1 MTAYVDISKQL
12 LIQENRSVE
21 GLIRQLLAVAIA
33 QKVEKTAL
41 SNAAHEDNVPD
52 GMFQTLG
59 SVNGVMDW
67 AKIVELETNADLD
80 NALFGNLGYI
90 MHPSLVGK
98 AKTKVKD
105 ASGAGGF
112 IFGNDG
118 IGMLNGYRALRTN
131 NIPKGLQEAKDEFGI
146 VFGNWADYFLGQ
158 WGAIDLTVDP
168 YTQATKGMVR
178 LVVNSYWN
186 MGMIR
191 PESFTIASMK

>member
-1 MTAYVDISKQL
+1 M
-12 LIQENRSVE
+12 
-21 GLIRQLLAVAIA
+21 
-33 QKVEKTAL
+33 
-41 SNAAHEDNVPD
+41 
-52 GMFQTLG
+52 
-59 SVNGVMDW
+59 
-67 AKIVELETNADLD
+67 
-80 NALFGNLGYI
+80 FGNLAYI

-105 ASGAGGF
+105 VSGAGGF
-112 IFGNDG
+112 IFGNEG

-131 NIPKGLQEAKDEFGI
+131 NIPKGLQDGKDEFGI

-158 WGAIDLTVDP
+158 WGAIDMTVDP

-178 LVVNSYWN
+178 LVINSYWN